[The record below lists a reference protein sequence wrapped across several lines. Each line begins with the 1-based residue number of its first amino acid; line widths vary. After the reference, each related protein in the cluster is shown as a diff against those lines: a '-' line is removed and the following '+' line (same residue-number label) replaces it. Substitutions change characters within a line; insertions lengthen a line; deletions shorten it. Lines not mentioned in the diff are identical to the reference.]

1 MKKKFN
7 KKFNKT
13 LRKKFIKLIIK
24 GFYLIWMISYLS
36 INFLEKK
43 K

>member
-24 GFYLIWMISYLS
+24 GFYLIWMIKL
-36 INFLEKK
+36 FKH
-43 K
+43 